1 MAIQFTD
8 VCYITKD
15 VLKLRVFYEAVFGV
29 EAEGDERHSGLSIP
43 GLTFCFDNASN
54 LQDMLAFRYVEGG
67 GANNVIVGFN
77 VEDVDVE
84 YERLLA
90 LGVEMLNQPITHP
103 WGARSFQFEDPDGN
117 ILNFRSFPKEE
128 QSC

>member
-29 EAEGDERHSGLSIP
+29 EAEGDEWHSGLSIP

-54 LQDMLAFRYVEGG
+54 LQDGLAFRYVEGG
-67 GANNVIVGFN
+67 GANNVTVGFN

-90 LGVEMLNQPITHP
+90 LGVEMLNQPTTHP
-103 WGARSFQFEDPDGN
+103 WGARSFQFKDPDGN

>member
-1 MAIQFTD
+1 MNFTD
-8 VCYITKD
+8 VCYITND

-29 EAEGDERHSGLSIP
+29 KAEGDEWHSGLTVH

-54 LQDMLAFRYVEGG
+54 LQDMSAFRYVEGG
-67 GANNVIVGFN
+67 GANNVIISFN

-90 LGVEMLNQPITHP
+90 LGVEILNQPTTHP
-103 WGARSFQFEDPDGN
+103 WGARSFQFKDLDGN
-117 ILNFRSFPKEE
+117 ILNFRSFPKGE
-128 QSC
+128 